1 MSLYNYLVLF
11 SWIYVFISIIIYIYN
26 TIFMII
32 CDIIYN
38 RKDNITYM
46 IIYIYD
52 NIIYIWYDNMIY
64 IYIYILRNLWIW
76 NTPVLNPPKILP
88 LDGPFAGSVDATG
101 ERNCAVAQWMTV
113 QSGAERFLREMVPF
127 ASYSAL
133 VWHVFSGLCPSFK
146 SHLGSQF
153 HQFIEDLWR
162 LEWNM
167 MIMTGKSPK
176 SASDVI
182 GRSAHG

>member
-11 SWIYVFISIIIYIYN
+11 SWIYVFISTIIYIILYLWL
-26 TIFMII
+26 
-32 CDIIYN
+32 
-38 RKDNITYM
+38 YM
-46 IIYIYD
+46 ILFIIIKIILHIRLYIYIYD
-52 NIIYIWYDNMIY
+52 NI

-101 ERNCAVAQWMTV
+101 ERNCAVAQRMTV

-133 VWHVFSGLCPSFK
+133 VWHVFVGLCPSFK

-153 HQFIEDLWR
+153 HQFLEDLWR

-182 GRSAHG
+182 GRSAHGWSSQSW